1 MRKALL
7 LTLALA
13 LGTLATMAQTV
24 TSSPLPI
31 ILITTDNSAEI
42 PDEPKIGAT
51 MKVLYVDDNTTNY
64 IANQNSI
71 QYLNYNGRIGIEL
84 RGSTSQ
90 EHSKKPYGFE
100 TRFADDST
108 SRNAALLGMPAENDW
123 VLNAINDD
131 KSYIRDCLSYALG
144 RRMGRYAPRTKY
156 CEVFVN
162 GNYRGLY
169 FLTEKIKIDDNRVNI
184 AEMDTSDNAD
194 PDITGGYIVK
204 ADKLTG
210 GDTPAWTTTAHG
222 YWEDVNYIYHAPK
235 PEAITTDQGNYI
247 RAHFS
252 SLQAAMNSNN
262 SSIADGYPSIIDIP
276 SWIDYMIMG
285 ELSSNVDIYQKST
298 FFYKDRRGKLCA
310 GPLWDFNLAYGNDL
324 GISGNGRSGY
334 NIWQFSNGDNTG
346 SEFWY
351 QLFNDPMF
359 QCLFVRRWHELTDA
373 GGPLCYDS
381 VIAVIDSLK
390 DVVDLVVSRD
400 RLRWGNWTNP
410 STNINTLKQWLQQR
424 YSWINSQLGSCTA
437 CSNPVE
443 PQLVISKIHYHPVA
457 TGGHESKDLEF
468 IGIINADT
476 AAVDLTGIYLRELGI
491 SYCFPVGSTLAAGD
505 ELYLASDSAAFRDVY
520 GVAAFDQFARHLSN
534 NTQRLV
540 LADAWGN
547 TIDDVTYADA
557 APWPTQADGHGPF
570 LMLADPTAD
579 NSLASSWTT
588 GTMLHPVDTYDTLHT
603 ADTLIV
609 TDTLTAGD
617 TIFVIDSTFLFD
629 TTFFIHRTIFNTD
642 TVVAVDTLALADT
655 TVTVDT
661 IVATP
666 PVGIDSY
673 DGSTVAIYP
682 VPTDRWV
689 TIVADQAIEKLELY
703 SVDGKRLTARE
714 PHTSH
719 ATIDLR
725 HLPDGIYMLRIGTS
739 GTVTV
744 QKIIKTH

>member
-252 SLQAAMNSNN
+252 SLQAA
-262 SSIADGYPSIIDIP
+262 
-276 SWIDYMIMG
+276 
-285 ELSSNVDIYQKST
+285 T
-298 FFYKDRRGKLCA
+298 
-310 GPLWDFNLAYGNDL
+310 
-324 GISGNGRSGY
+324 
-334 NIWQFSNGDNTG
+334 
-346 SEFWY
+346 
-351 QLFNDPMF
+351 
-359 QCLFVRRWHELTDA
+359 
-373 GGPLCYDS
+373 
-381 VIAVIDSLK
+381 
-390 DVVDLVVSRD
+390 
-400 RLRWGNWTNP
+400 
-410 STNINTLKQWLQQR
+410 
-424 YSWINSQLGSCTA
+424 
-437 CSNPVE
+437 
-443 PQLVISKIHYHPVA
+443 
-457 TGGHESKDLEF
+457 
-468 IGIINADT
+468 T
-476 AAVDLTGIYLRELGI
+476 AA
-491 SYCFPVGSTLAAGD
+491 S
-505 ELYLASDSAAFRDVY
+505 
-520 GVAAFDQFARHLSN
+520 
-534 NTQRLV
+534 
-540 LADAWGN
+540 
-547 TIDDVTYADA
+547 
-557 APWPTQADGHGPF
+557 
-570 LMLADPTAD
+570 PTAIP
-579 NSLASSWTT
+579 ASS
-588 GTMLHPVDTYDTLHT
+588 
-603 ADTLIV
+603 
-609 TDTLTAGD
+609 
-617 TIFVIDSTFLFD
+617 
-629 TTFFIHRTIFNTD
+629 
-642 TVVAVDTLALADT
+642 
-655 TVTVDT
+655 
-661 IVATP
+661 
-666 PVGIDSY
+666 
-673 DGSTVAIYP
+673 
-682 VPTDRWV
+682 
-689 TIVADQAIEKLELY
+689 
-703 SVDGKRLTARE
+703 
-714 PHTSH
+714 TSP
-719 ATIDLR
+719 R
-725 HLPDGIYMLRIGTS
+725 G
-739 GTVTV
+739 
-744 QKIIKTH
+744 